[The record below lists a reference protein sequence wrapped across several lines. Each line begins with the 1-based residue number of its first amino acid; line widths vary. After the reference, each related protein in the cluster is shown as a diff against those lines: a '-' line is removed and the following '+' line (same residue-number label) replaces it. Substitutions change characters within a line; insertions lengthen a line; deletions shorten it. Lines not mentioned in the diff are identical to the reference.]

1 MTRSVQAVDTD
12 KTTGRSQTLASP
24 NFVVVEEHGVQYKV
38 DLQYGQKTGFYADQR
53 ESRALIQ
60 ALARDRSVLD
70 LCCYTG
76 GFALASASGGAS
88 QVTGKMP
95 SQSSSLIHS
104 ALFNNNLTFDI
115 DLCSG

>member
-1 MTRSVQAVDTD
+1 MPESVQAVDAD
-12 KTTGRSQTLASP
+12 KTTGPSKTLVSP

-53 ESRALIQ
+53 ESRALIK

-88 QVTGKMP
+88 QVTGKIP
-95 SQSSSLIHS
+95 TRSSCLKHS
-104 ALFNNNLTFDI
+104 ALINNDLISDI
-115 DLCSG
+115 DPCAG